1 VAQHLQPEVGCW
13 SASQAYT
20 DRDETTRP
28 LILGH
33 LVRASTASVARYRR
47 VLADNLPLA
56 VP

>member
-13 SASQAYT
+13 SASQAYA

-56 VP
+56 AP